1 MRDEAGFTLVELL
14 IVVAV
19 IGILAAIAVP
29 SLLRA
34 RMSGN
39 EASAIG
45 SIRTIHS
52 AQLAYAGSCGG
63 GGYAASLQDLGTPP
77 PSGTPAPFIPYD
89 LAQAAPG
96 GTPKSG
102 YEFTITATGADML
115 PGADTCNEVS
125 TPSNSSFFVQGDPAE
140 PGTTGNRFFATNET
154 GEIRVDAAQ
163 LANMSSGHSL
173 Q

>member
-1 MRDEAGFTLVELL
+1 MRDDAGFTLVELL

-34 RMSGN
+34 RISGN

-45 SIRTIHS
+45 SMRTIHS
-52 AQLAYAGSCGG
+52 AQISYAGSCGG
-63 GGYAASLQDLGTPP
+63 GGYAATLEHLGTPP
-77 PSGTPAPFIPYD
+77 PSGSPAPFIPYD
-89 LAQAAPG
+89 LVQASPG

-102 YEFTITATGADML
+102 YEFTITATGVDIL
-115 PGADTCNEVS
+115 PGADTCNEVADPS
-125 TPSNSSFFVQGDPAE
+125 TSKFFVQGDPAA
-140 PGTTGNRFFATNET
+140 PGTTGNRFFATDET
-154 GEIRVDAAQ
+154 GLIRVDAAQ
-163 LANMSSGHSL
+163 LADMSSGRPL